1 MKLFLYILYPVF
13 LFAMGT
19 GIYFAYRDAEG
30 LVDNNYYE
38 TGKSFFQSKAAEQ
51 KLGIAINRPDTL
63 KQGSNEIRIDVTS
76 HGKPLEDATVRLFTG
91 NLSTTGF
98 DSTIIMRELRP
109 GSYQAIAD
117 VPFKGVWLVRIDL
130 EQKPQ
135 HFKTSRKWFY
145 DIK

>member
-38 TGKSFFQSKAAEQ
+38 NGKSFFQSKAAEQ
-51 KLGIAINRPDTL
+51 KLGIVISRPGTL
-63 KQGSNEIRIDVTS
+63 KPGSNEIRIEVSS
-76 HGKPLEDATVRLFTG
+76 HGKPMEHASVRLFTG
-91 NLSTTGF
+91 NLSTAGF
-98 DSTIIMRELRP
+98 DSTIFMREFKP
-109 GSYQAIAD
+109 GSYQAITKI
-117 VPFKGVWLVRIDL
+117 PFKGVWLVRIDL

-135 HFKTSRKWFY
+135 HLKTSRKWFY